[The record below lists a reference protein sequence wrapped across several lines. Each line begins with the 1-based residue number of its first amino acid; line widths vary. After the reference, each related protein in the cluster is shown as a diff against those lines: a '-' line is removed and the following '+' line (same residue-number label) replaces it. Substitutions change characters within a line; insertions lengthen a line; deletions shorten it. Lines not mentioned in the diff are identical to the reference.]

1 MQRKLSK
8 SMKCNTTIYLVQTVL
23 ALGAHADALLP
34 PGQALGSVTQDD
46 LGGGQ
51 GDELPILPVI
61 EQKPSP
67 HHHTQP
73 KCIL

>member
-1 MQRKLSK
+1 
-8 SMKCNTTIYLVQTVL
+8 MKCTATIYLVQTVL
-23 ALGAHADALLP
+23 ALGAHTDTLLP
-34 PGQALGSVTQDD
+34 PGQAPGRVTEDD

-51 GDELPILPVI
+51 GDKLPILPVI

>member
-1 MQRKLSK
+1 
-8 SMKCNTTIYLVQTVL
+8 MKCKTTIYLVQTVL

-34 PGQALGSVTQDD
+34 PGQAPRCVAQDD
-46 LGGGQ
+46 LGGGK
-51 GDELPILPVI
+51 GDKLPILPVI

-73 KCIL
+73 KCILLKEK